1 MLKCL
6 SCTNTLPWIC
16 MGDFNEILCVDETI
30 GGNPRLER
38 QMNRFCTVLNKCYFR
53 DLGFIGPRF
62 T

>member
-38 QMNRFCTVLNKCYFR
+38 QMNQFRTVLNKCYFR